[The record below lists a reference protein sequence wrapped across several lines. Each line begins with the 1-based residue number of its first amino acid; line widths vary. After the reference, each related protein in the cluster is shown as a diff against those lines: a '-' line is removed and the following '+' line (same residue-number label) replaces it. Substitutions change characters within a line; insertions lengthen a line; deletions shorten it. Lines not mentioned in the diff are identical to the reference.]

1 MCDIYLLVGL
11 LSTMVTLDGGVTL
24 DGHFCP

>member
-11 LSTMVTLDGGVTL
+11 QSTMVTLDCGVTS
-24 DGHFCP
+24 DGHFSP